1 MSEAPGAGQGKKS
14 RFVPPPAGPS
24 LPAMIPRAP
33 FRLVLLAWL
42 CAAVGRGAA
51 APRPNILFIMT
62 DDHAAHAIG
71 AYGSKINQTP
81 HLDRL
86 GAQGLRLNRCFAV
99 NSICTPSRA
108 TILTGQY
115 SHRNGVP
122 VFNNLDP
129 AKVTVAHRLRD
140 AGYYTA
146 MLGKWHLGSDPQGF
160 DDWNI
165 LPGQGRYN
173 DPVLYDHDG
182 HRIYR
187 GYATE
192 IITDLAIDLLKK
204 RPKDKPFFL
213 MCHHKA
219 PHREWTP
226 NERYRR
232 EFATRTIPEPATL
245 RDNYAGRADALREQ
259 KQSVFHDLT
268 RNDLKLVPPAD
279 LKGEARQRW
288 LGEKPTEVE
297 IEVGGR
303 KQILRGEELNAW
315 KYQRYLQDYLA
326 CVQSVDDSV
335 GQLMD
340 WLDANGL
347 RESTLV
353 IYTSDQGFFLGDHG
367 LYDKRFMYEPSL
379 KMPFLAR
386 WPAGIKPGTT
396 SDALANNTDFAAT
409 FLDLAG
415 VPLPAEMQ
423 GRSLAPLFSGGA
435 PADWRH
441 EIYYRYYHDPG
452 HHQTRAHYGIRTDT
466 HKLIHYWKAD
476 QWELFDLVND
486 PDELKN
492 LHGSPAAQ
500 SLVAELKTRLA
511 NLKRNLGDTDQ
522 FAAELPRDTVDFR
535 PRQLDR
541 KHPDSQL

>member
-1 MSEAPGAGQGKKS
+1 
-14 RFVPPPAGPS
+14 
-24 LPAMIPRAP
+24 MIPRAL
-33 FRLVLLAWL
+33 FRLGLLAWL
-42 CAAVGRGAA
+42 CAAVDTRAA

-86 GAQGLRLNRCFAV
+86 GSQGLRLNRCFAV

-129 AKVTVAHRLRD
+129 AKVTVAHRLRE

-165 LPGQGRYN
+165 LPGQGRYV
-173 DPVLYDHDG
+173 DPVLYDRDG
-182 HRIYR
+182 HRIYQ

-192 IITDLAIDLLKK
+192 VITDLAIGLLKN
-204 RPKDKPFFL
+204 RPKNKPFFL

-232 EFATRTIPEPATL
+232 EFATKTIPEPATL
-245 RDNYAGRADALREQ
+245 RDNYAGRTDALREQ

-303 KQILRGEELNAW
+303 KKILRGEELNAW

-335 GQLMD
+335 GKLMD

-347 RESTLV
+347 RENTLV

-386 WPAGIKPGTT
+386 WPAGIRPGMT

-409 FLDLAG
+409 FLELAG
-415 VPLPAEMQ
+415 VPVPAEMQ
-423 GRSLAPLFSGGA
+423 GRSLAPLFTGGA
-435 PADWRH
+435 PADWRR

-452 HHQTRAHYGIRTDT
+452 HHNTRGHYGIRTDT

-492 LHGSPAAQ
+492 LYGSPAAQ
-500 SLVAELKTRLA
+500 PLVTELKSRLA
-511 NLKRNLGDTDQ
+511 KLKRDLGDTDQ
-522 FAAELPRDTVDFR
+522 FTTGLPRDTVDFR
-535 PRQLDR
+535 PRQLDH

>member
-1 MSEAPGAGQGKKS
+1 MNS
-14 RFVPPPAGPS
+14 RRFLWTA
-24 LPAMIPRAP
+24 LWI
-33 FRLVLLAWL
+33 WL
-42 CAAVGRGAA
+42 GVAATAA

-81 HLDRL
+81 HMDRL
-86 GAQGLRLNRCFAV
+86 AAQGLRLNRCYAV

-129 AKVTVAHRLRD
+129 AKVTVAHRLRE

-173 DPVLYDHDG
+173 DPILYDRDG
-182 HRIYR
+182 HRIYK

-192 IITDLAIDLLKK
+192 VITDLAIDLLKN

-232 EFATRTIPEPATL
+232 EFARRTIPEPATL
-245 RDNYAGRADALREQ
+245 RDDYAGRADALREQ

-268 RNDLKLVPPAD
+268 RNDLKLVPPTE
-279 LKGEARQRW
+279 LKGADRQRW

-297 IEVGGR
+297 LEENGQKR
-303 KQILRGEELNAW
+303 TLRGEELNRW
-315 KYQRYLQDYLA
+315 KYQRYLQDYLG

-347 RESTLV
+347 RENTLV

-367 LYDKRFMYEPSL
+367 LYDKRFMYEPSSR
-379 KMPFLAR
+379 MPFLAR
-386 WPAGIKPGTT
+386 WPAKIKPGAV
-396 SDALANNTDFAAT
+396 SDALAINCDFAAT
-409 FLDLAG
+409 FLELAG
-415 VPLPAEMQ
+415 APIPAEMQ
-423 GRSLAPLFSGGA
+423 GRSLAPLFTGA
-435 PADWRH
+435 TPANWRH

-452 HHQTRAHYGIRTDT
+452 HHDTRAHYGIRTDT
-466 HKLIHYWKAD
+466 HKLIHYWKSD
-476 QWELFDLVND
+476 QWELFDLEKD

-492 LHGSPAAQ
+492 LYSLPAAQ
-500 SLVAELKTRLA
+500 PLVTQLKAQLRRLKAEV
-511 NLKRNLGDTDQ
+511 GDTDQ
-522 FAAELPRDTVDFR
+522 FTQELPRDTVDAR
-535 PRQLDR
+535 PRQMDR

>member
-1 MSEAPGAGQGKKS
+1 MKTRQLLCLALFAGWCQ
-14 RFVPPPAGPS
+14 
-24 LPAMIPRAP
+24 LD
-33 FRLVLLAWL
+33 
-42 CAAVGRGAA
+42 AA

-86 GAQGLRLNRCFAV
+86 AAQGLRLNNCFAV

-129 AKVTVAHRLRD
+129 TTITVAHRLRD

-160 DDWNI
+160 EHWNI

-173 DPVLYDHDG
+173 DPILYDRDG
-182 HRIYR
+182 HRIYK
-187 GYATE
+187 GYVTE
-192 IITDLAIDLLKK
+192 VITDLAIDILKN
-204 RPKDKPFFL
+204 RPKDQPFFL

-226 NERYRR
+226 SERYRR
-232 EFATRTIPEPATL
+232 EFASRTIPEPATL
-245 RDNYAGRADALREQ
+245 RDDYAGRSDALREQ
-259 KQSVFHDLT
+259 KQSVFRDLT
-268 RNDLKLVPPAD
+268 RNDLKLVPPAE
-279 LKGEARQRW
+279 LKSPERQRW
-288 LGEKPTEVE
+288 LGVQPVEVE
-297 IEVGGR
+297 IEVAGG
-303 KQILRGEELNAW
+303 KKILRGEELNGW
-315 KYQRYLQDYLA
+315 KYQRYMQDYLA

-335 GQLMD
+335 GKLLD
-340 WLDANGL
+340 WLEANGL
-347 RESTLV
+347 RENTLV

-367 LYDKRFMYEPSL
+367 LYDKRFMYEPSMR
-379 KMPFLAR
+379 MPFLAR
-386 WPAGIKPGTT
+386 WPAQIKPGTV
-396 SDALANNTDFAAT
+396 SDALAINPDFATT
-409 FLDLAG
+409 FLELAG
-415 VPLPAEMQ
+415 APVPADMQ
-423 GRSLAPLFSGGA
+423 GRSLAPLFGGGT

-452 HHQTRAHYGIRTDT
+452 HHDTRAHYGIRTDT
-466 HKLIHYWKAD
+466 HKLIHFWKAD
-476 QWELFDLVND
+476 QWELYDLKGD
-486 PDELKN
+486 PDEMKN
-492 LHGSPAAQ
+492 LYAMPAAQ
-500 SLVAELKTRLA
+500 PIVTELKARLA
-511 NLKRNLGDTDQ
+511 RLKQELGDTDP
-522 FAAELPRDTVDFR
+522 FTGELPQDTVDAR
-535 PRQLDR
+535 PKQLDK

>member
-1 MSEAPGAGQGKKS
+1 MFS
-14 RFVPPPAGPS
+14 R
-24 LPAMIPRAP
+24 LLL
-33 FRLVLLAWL
+33 RLVIALSVACLAQ
-42 CAAVGRGAA
+42 AA

-62 DDHAAHAIG
+62 DDHAAHAIS

-81 HLDRL
+81 HMDRL
-86 GAQGLRLNRCFAV
+86 AAQGLRLNRCYAV

-129 AKVTVAHRLRD
+129 AKVTVAHRLHE

-173 DPVLYDHDG
+173 DPVLYDRDG

-187 GYATE
+187 GYVTE
-192 IITDLAIDLLKK
+192 VITDLAIDLLKN

-232 EFATRTIPEPATL
+232 EFATKTIPEPATL
-245 RDNYAGRADALREQ
+245 RDDYAGRADALREQ

-268 RNDLKLVPPAD
+268 RNDLKLVPPPE
-279 LKGEARQRW
+279 LKGAERQRW
-288 LGEKPTEVE
+288 LGEKPTEVTL
-297 IEVGGR
+297 EVDGQ
-303 KQILRGEELNAW
+303 KKTLRGEELNRW
-315 KYQRYLQDYLA
+315 KYQRYLQDYLG

-335 GQLMD
+335 GKLMD

-347 RESTLV
+347 SENTLV

-367 LYDKRFMYEPSL
+367 LYDKRFMYEPSAR
-379 KMPFLAR
+379 MPFLAR
-386 WPAGIKPGTT
+386 WPARIKPGTVT
-396 SDALANNTDFAAT
+396 DALAINCDFATT
-409 FLDLAG
+409 FLDLASAAI
-415 VPLPAEMQ
+415 PADMQ
-423 GRSLAPLFSGGA
+423 GRSLAPLFGGDT
-435 PADWRH
+435 PANWRH
-441 EIYYRYYHDPG
+441 ELYYRYYHDPG
-452 HHQTRAHYGIRTDT
+452 HHDTRAHYGIRTDT

-492 LHGSPAAQ
+492 LYGSPAAQ
-500 SLVAELKTRLA
+500 PLVAELKVRLA
-511 NLKRNLGDTDQ
+511 KLKRDLGDTDQ
-522 FAAELPRDTVDFR
+522 FTRELPRDTVDNR
-535 PRQLDR
+535 PRQMDR
-541 KHPDSQL
+541 KHSDSQL